1 MDTGIVDG
9 AHLCP
14 MPAVSTLLPFRNA
27 AETLGTAIA
36 SLAAQ
41 TFGDQELLLIDNA
54 STDGSTAIAQHWA
67 ARDARITLLHEP
79 HVGIAHALNTG
90 LAHARGTYIA
100 RMDADDVSHPER
112 LAKQVAHLEAHP
124 DIGVLGTATRFAST
138 VPEHRGMLAYVA
150 WQNRI
155 LSPDAHAVKRF
166 VDAPL
171 AHPTAMFRRE
181 LVERHGGY
189 DTGPVPED
197 HELWLRWMDAG
208 VRLAKLPD
216 ALLTWTD
223 HPARLSR
230 THPHYSVDAFF
241 RTKMRWLARWL
252 HRTLAGRPVI
262 VAGTSTLC
270 RERAQLLVAEGIPV
284 AAFTDVRPRTVP
296 GHAFVPSDALPPA
309 GEAFVVSLISQR
321 GAGDRIAAFLAG
333 RGLVEGVDFVLAA

>member
-1 MDTGIVDG
+1 
-9 AHLCP
+9 
-14 MPAVSTLLPFRNA
+14 MPSVSTLLPFRNA
-27 AETLGTAIA
+27 AATLDTAIA
-36 SLAAQ
+36 SMAAQ

-67 ARDARITLLHEP
+67 ARDARITLVHEP

-90 LAHARGTYIA
+90 LAHARGSLIA

-171 AHPTAMFRRE
+171 AHPTVMFRRA

-208 VRLAKLPD
+208 VRLAKLPE
-216 ALLTWTD
+216 ALLTWND
-223 HPARLSR
+223 QASR
-230 THPHYSVDAFF
+230 VAPTPRYSADAFCG
-241 RTKMRWLARWL
+241 RRCAGSRSGCTAPLG
-252 HRTLAGRPVI
+252 GRPVI
-262 VAGTSTLC
+262 VAGTSALC
-270 RERAQLLVAEGIPV
+270 RERAQLLAAEGIPV
-284 AAFTDVRPRTVP
+284 AAFTDVKPRSVP

-333 RGLVEGVDFVLAA
+333 RGLVEGEDFVLAA